1 MSLPWLGVF
10 KSEMMK
16 GRDSQTDRRTQP
28 FIVKDI
34 HLVEVLGGWLAYNIV
49 MTAQSPKVSCQELK
63 KSPCLCVIFL
73 NFSLSLHK
81 SCSDLSLTRKVQEEV
96 ASELGT

>member
-1 MSLPWLGVF
+1 MY
-10 KSEMMK
+10 
-16 GRDSQTDRRTQP
+16 
-28 FIVKDI
+28 I

-73 NFSLSLHK
+73 NSSLSLHK
-81 SCSDLSLTRKVQEEV
+81 SCSDLSLSSLSAYSLSALSQLSFSSLLSILSALFYQAVW
-96 ASELGT
+96 A